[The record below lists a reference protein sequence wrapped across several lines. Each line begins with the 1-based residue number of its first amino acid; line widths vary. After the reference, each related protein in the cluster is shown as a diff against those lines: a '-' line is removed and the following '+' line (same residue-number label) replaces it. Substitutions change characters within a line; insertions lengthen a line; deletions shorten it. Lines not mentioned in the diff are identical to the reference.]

1 MVSILTE
8 YRGIYRWHIDALV
21 VMLCRKPSL
30 IESVPVLVVVKTTC
44 TLKIWE
50 PDNCYTPVRKLVWI
64 GDAWIILA
72 LSCVSPVSVALHN
85 ENLEMNKTYTSAV
98 VEYNC
103 PLLSIISVNFSSKV
117 FSLIQILKERYVC
130 KQWRP

>member
-1 MVSILTE
+1 MVYILTE
-8 YRGIYRWHIDALV
+8 YRGVYCWHVDALV

-30 IESVPVLVVVKTTC
+30 IEPVPVLVVVKTTC
-44 TLKIWE
+44 SLKIWE

-85 ENLEMNKTYTSAV
+85 KNLKMNKHIHV
-98 VEYNC
+98 
-103 PLLSIISVNFSSKV
+103 L
-117 FSLIQILKERYVC
+117 
-130 KQWRP
+130 